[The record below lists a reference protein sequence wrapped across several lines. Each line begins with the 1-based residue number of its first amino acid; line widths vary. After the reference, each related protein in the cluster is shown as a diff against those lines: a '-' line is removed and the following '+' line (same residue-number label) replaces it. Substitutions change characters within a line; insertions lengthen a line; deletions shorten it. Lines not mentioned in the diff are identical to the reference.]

1 MKESKEERFKR
12 VAEARVNKIIKM
24 VQLLGNCSNTATY
37 AFDNEQVIKIF
48 VAIEGELA
56 KAKLRYAYTE
66 KVNKQRFKL
75 SDKSLE
81 DTDMKTFDISVIYD
95 AIISVKANNEDDAE
109 EKVRRLTCDEMY
121 EKSDGTWDIGD
132 VIKVSDDEEYPSER

>member
-12 VAEARVNKIIKM
+12 VAEARVNKTIKM

-48 VAIEGELA
+48 AAIEGELA

-81 DTDMKTFDISVIYD
+81 DTNMKTFDVSIIYD
-95 AIISVKANNEDDAE
+95 AIISVRAKNEDDAE
-109 EKVRRLTCDEMY
+109 EKVRCLTCDEMY

-132 VIKVSDDEEYPSER
+132 VIKVYDEEESTND